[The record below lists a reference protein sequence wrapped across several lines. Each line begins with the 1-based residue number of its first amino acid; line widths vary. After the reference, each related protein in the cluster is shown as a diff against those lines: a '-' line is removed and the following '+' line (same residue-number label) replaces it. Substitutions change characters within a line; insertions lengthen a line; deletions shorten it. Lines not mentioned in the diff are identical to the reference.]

1 MIVSFISL
9 LLLYNLFVSRIHLVG
24 GLQNGRS
31 KTKLLYK
38 QPCLLRVS
46 PTVGLLNSETLLIER
61 GNDSSIVVFK
71 RLDQINNLQ
80 NPHNMEQRADDATV
94 IPKVAK
100 IVWFVQ

>member
-1 MIVSFISL
+1 MSFISL

-31 KTKLLYK
+31 KTK
-38 QPCLLRVS
+38 LRVS

-80 NPHNMEQRADDATV
+80 NPHNMEQRVDDATV

>member
-1 MIVSFISL
+1 MIVSFILL

-31 KTKLLYK
+31 KTELLYQ

-46 PTVGLLNSETLLIER
+46 PTIGSLKSETLLIER
-61 GNDSSIVVFK
+61 GNDSSVVVLK
-71 RLDQINNLQ
+71 RLDQMNNLR
-80 NPHNMEQRADDATV
+80 NTHNMEQRVDVATV

-100 IVWFVQ
+100 IVWFV

>member
-1 MIVSFISL
+1 MSFISL

-80 NPHNMEQRADDATV
+80 NPHNMEESMMQLLFLR
-94 IPKVAK
+94 
-100 IVWFVQ
+100 